1 MDIDVSPTGTD
12 LNDGPDMALSRRVLV
27 SGSSGV
33 VQLLASGDLDIEGR
47 LWDSSNSAVRVLCQ
61 MSGRSVRAVYKP
73 LRGERPLWDFP
84 SGTLGRREVATAAV
98 DALLGWGLVPATVWR
113 DDGPLGPGSLQAWVE
128 ADSERAP
135 VDVLDSTDVTS
146 SWIVVAEGEGSSGGH
161 VCLAHEDSVDL
172 RRVALLDAIVNNADR
187 KGGHVLRALDGSVW
201 AIDHGLTFHTDPKV
215 RTVLWGWSG
224 QPIAPSDL
232 ADLHRLV
239 DDWSAVA
246 TALEPQLTRAEMAAT
261 RGRLES
267 LLLQGEYPHPDGA
280 WPALPWPAM

>member
-1 MDIDVSPTGTD
+1 MGIEV
-12 LNDGPDMALSRRVLV
+12 NDGPVVAPSRWVQV
-27 SGSSGV
+27 SGAAGMAN
-33 VQLLASGDLDIEGR
+33 LLASGDLEIEGR

-61 MSGRSVRAVYKP
+61 MSGQSVRAVYKP

-84 SGTLGRREVATAAV
+84 SGTLGRREVATAEV

-113 DDGPLGPGSLQAWVE
+113 EEGPLGPGSLQAWVD
-128 ADSERAP
+128 ADAVRAP
-135 VDVLDSTDVTS
+135 VDVLDSVDVTA

-161 VCLAHEDSVDL
+161 VCLAHEDSVEL
-172 RRVALLDAIVNNADR
+172 RQVALLDAIVNNADR
-187 KGGHVLRALDGSVW
+187 KGGHVLRSRDGGIW

-224 QPIAPSDL
+224 QPIASSDL
-232 ADLHRLV
+232 ADLQRLV
-239 DDWSAVA
+239 DQWAVVA

-261 RGRLES
+261 RERLES
-267 LLLQGEYPHPDGA
+267 LVHHGEYPHPDGA